1 MEERERY
8 SNGLEVRRAV
18 LGELF
23 ANGIEIREGR
33 REMARLMTVLT
44 EKERKQA

>member
-18 LGELF
+18 LGDAHVDQHFGGLVGV
-23 ANGIEIREGR
+23 AINGLALHE
-33 REMARLMTVLT
+33 
-44 EKERKQA
+44 